1 MQNKTDIDVIC
12 SLGFGPDILVSGD
25 NTSILLMEPPRKLDR
40 FTHGIVENWQLD
52 LTVEQ
57 ALDLS
62 KKLFDA
68 ATKTKYLLDNIPTSS
83 GIDNE

>member
-12 SLGFGPDILVSGD
+12 SLGFGADILVSGD
-25 NTSILLMEPPRKLDR
+25 NTSILLMEPPKKLDR
-40 FTHGIVENWQLD
+40 FTFGIVDNWQLD

-62 KKLFDA
+62 KKLFDV
-68 ATKTKYLLDNIPTSS
+68 ATKTKDWLDSLPTNLEV
-83 GIDNE
+83 D

>member
-1 MQNKTDIDVIC
+1 MQNKTDIDVVC
-12 SLGFGPDILVSGD
+12 SLCFGPDILVSGD
-25 NTSILLMEPPRKLDR
+25 NTSILLTEPPKKLDR

>member
-25 NTSILLMEPPRKLDR
+25 NTSILLMEQPENLDR
-40 FTHGIVENWQLD
+40 YTHGIVKNWQLD

-57 ALDLS
+57 AFDLS
-62 KKLFDA
+62 KKLFET

>member
-12 SLGFGPDILVSGD
+12 SLGFGHDILVSGD
-25 NTSILLMEPPRKLDR
+25 NTSILLMEPPKKLNR

-57 ALDLS
+57 ALDLLRNYS
-62 KKLFDA
+62 MLQQRQ
-68 ATKTKYLLDNIPTSS
+68 NIF
-83 GIDNE
+83 